1 MKNDIHLANKN
12 RWDAAAKRW
21 AECADS
27 RGIWQACHKEPSL
40 VFSEKVMVCLAG
52 ISGKKVAVLGSG
64 DNEAVFALAG
74 MGAQVTSVDISAKQL
89 EVAAER
95 AKILGLAIEFVQADV
110 TNLAILQDD
119 HYDLVYTGGH
129 VAVWVSDLNRYYAEA
144 VRILKPGGVFIVD
157 EYHPFR
163 RVWADSEAAL
173 VVANDYYNRGP
184 YKYLLG
190 DDVLYKSA
198 GVHTSFEFHWTISDF
213 MNAILKAGATILEVD
228 EYGTYVGDWEGAPM
242 QGLPENLLIMAEKR

>member
-12 RWDAAAKRW
+12 RWDASAKRW

-27 RGIWQACHKEPSL
+27 RGIWQVCHKDPSL
-40 VFSEKVMVCLAG
+40 VFSERVLAQLAG
-52 ISGKKVAVLGSG
+52 IRDKKVVVLGSG

-74 MGAQVTSVDISAKQL
+74 MGAQVTSVDISDKQL
-89 EVAAER
+89 QVAAER
-95 AKILGLAIEFVQADV
+95 AKILGLGIEFVQADV
-110 TNLAILQDD
+110 TDLTILEDQ
-119 HYDLVYTGGH
+119 YCDLVYTGGH

-163 RVWADSEAAL
+163 RVWAESETAL
-173 VVANDYYNRGP
+173 VIANDYFKRGP

-198 GVHTSFEFHWTISDF
+198 GVYASFEFHWTISDF

-242 QGLPENLLIMAEKR
+242 QGLPEHLLIIAEKR